1 MVDRVSAL
9 DAVFEPGLLGVTP
22 LGDPGIRLRQI
33 RNLRILQ
40 IATWPDSVGRLSAAF
55 MDAPGGVP
63 APGPG
68 AWVRWG
74 GGRLARVEPLKWWL
88 VGTGDESSGVVAPEF
103 SPEIAV
109 GLDLSHSRTGIRIS
123 GPRTAELLMRFMA
136 IDLRA
141 DSFSPG
147 SIATG
152 LFDHVAATVL
162 CDDADGG
169 LQFDLLFPRTFA
181 ESCWLELVEA
191 AAQFGV
197 ELLPEGGR

>member
-22 LGDPGIRLRQI
+22 EGGPGVRLQQI
-33 RNLRILQ
+33 RNLRIFQ
-40 IATWPDSVGRLSAAF
+40 FAAWPDSVGRLSAAF
-55 MDAPGGVP
+55 MDAPGGAR
-63 APGPG
+63 APEPG
-68 AWVRWG
+68 AWVSWG

-88 VGTGDESSGVVAPEF
+88 IDTGDVMSGVVAPEF
-103 SPEIAV
+103 ALDIAV
-109 GLDLSHSRTGIRIS
+109 GLDFSHSRTGIRIS
-123 GPRTAELLMRFMA
+123 GPLAAELLMRFMA

-162 CDDADGG
+162 CHDTDGG
-169 LQFDLLFPRTFA
+169 LQFDLLLPRTFA

-191 AAQFGV
+191 AAQFGA